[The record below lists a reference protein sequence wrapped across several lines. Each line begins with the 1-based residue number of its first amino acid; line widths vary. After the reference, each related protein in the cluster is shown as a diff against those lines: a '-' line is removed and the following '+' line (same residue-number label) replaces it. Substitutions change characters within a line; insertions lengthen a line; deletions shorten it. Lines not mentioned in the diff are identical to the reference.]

1 MIVDEFPFEPAAKDL
16 IASLRLFVGLAHP
29 MVGEK
34 CVGQWW
40 NAFDIH

>member
-1 MIVDEFPFEPAAKDL
+1 MIFGEFLFEPAAKDL
-16 IASLRLFVGLAHP
+16 IALLRLFVGLAHP

-40 NAFDIH
+40 NVFDIH

>member
-16 IASLRLFVGLAHP
+16 IASLRLFVGLAHT